1 MELRLQ
7 IVGPLISKVRH
18 NRDCS
23 GNKRYV
29 KEASQGNILFPFGGI
44 RHNAGGT
51 RYRCEGGAFSP
62 RTCYGVRGLAQQ
74 TLRGRHD
81 TPCEQTIPV

>member
-51 RYRCEGGAFSP
+51 RYRCVGTFARGGTFLPELAITTP
-62 RTCYGVRGLAQQ
+62 YPPCLQGGCYSIA
-74 TLRGRHD
+74 
-81 TPCEQTIPV
+81 E

>member
-1 MELRLQ
+1 
-7 IVGPLISKVRH
+7 LISKVRH

-51 RYRCEGGAFSP
+51 RYRCEEAAFLP
-62 RTCYGVRGLAQQ
+62 ELAFCRYRSSIR
-74 TLRGRHD
+74 LHY
-81 TPCEQTIPV
+81 PV